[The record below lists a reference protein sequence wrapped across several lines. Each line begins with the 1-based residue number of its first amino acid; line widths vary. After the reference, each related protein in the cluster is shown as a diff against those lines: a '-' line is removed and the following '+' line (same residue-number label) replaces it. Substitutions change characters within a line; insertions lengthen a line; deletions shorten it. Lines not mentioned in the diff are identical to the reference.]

1 VGKKGSAGVST
12 PRATMAVSIDSDND
26 TSIRGERL
34 MRAWEQ
40 LGLPLSDLWSLL
52 LTILHPSITLQN

>member
-1 VGKKGSAGVST
+1 
-12 PRATMAVSIDSDND
+12 MAVSIDSDND